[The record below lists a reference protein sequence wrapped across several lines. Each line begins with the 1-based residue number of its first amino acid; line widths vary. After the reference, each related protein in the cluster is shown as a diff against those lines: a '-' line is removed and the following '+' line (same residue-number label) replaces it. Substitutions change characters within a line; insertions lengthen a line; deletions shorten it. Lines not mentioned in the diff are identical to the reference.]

1 MQENPEH
8 APLFGGLAGATL
20 GVDEF
25 EVCEGLFIRRT
36 YAHLMSPFVLAFRRP
51 DAPGQHHPG
60 PWKATRGGVW
70 LDVEIE
76 IALDREARPAG
87 FDRLNTLWWTL
98 ALLRLSTGAT
108 LRMPVVSDTSFSR
121 IAESPAEPGL
131 WPVETLPRQFCAVPD
146 PPGVIGEEALLWVRD
161 VFVPGAELMTEP
173 AFGRAFQAFD
183 NVIWA
188 HSAGS
193 AIVMIWAALETLV
206 RPGRHQITKRLV
218 SALAALLEP
227 PGPERERLH
236 QRLSSLYEAR
246 GGSAH
251 ASRSPEAQH
260 LMESFDVARRSFK
273 ASLDNRETPDTTML
287 LEMWQLKE

>member
-8 APLFGGLAGATL
+8 VPLFGGLAGASL

-25 EVCEGLFIRRT
+25 EVCEGLVVRRT
-36 YAHLMSPFVLAFRRP
+36 YAHVMSPFVLAFQRP
-51 DAPGQHHPG
+51 EVPGQHHPG
-60 PWKATRGGVW
+60 PWKATRSGGW

-76 IALDREARPAG
+76 IALDRETRPVG

-121 IAESPAEPGL
+121 IAESPAEPNL
-131 WPVETLPRQFCAVPD
+131 WPVETLPRQFRSVPD
-146 PPGVIGEEALLWVRD
+146 PPEVIGEEALLWVRD
-161 VFVPGAELMTEP
+161 VFEPGAELMTEP
-173 AFGRAFQAFD
+173 SFGRAFQAFD

-206 RPGRHQITKRLV
+206 RPGRHRITKRLV

-251 ASRSPEAQH
+251 ASQSPEAQH
-260 LMESFDVARRSFK
+260 LMESFHVARRSFM
-273 ASLDNRETPDTTML
+273 ACLDNRETPDTTKL
-287 LEMWQLKE
+287 LEMWRLKE

>member
-1 MQENPEH
+1 MQEEPEDV
-8 APLFGGLAGATL
+8 PLFGGLAGASL

-25 EVCEGLFIRRT
+25 EVCAGLVIRRT
-36 YAHLMSPFVLAFRRP
+36 YAHVMAPLMLAFRRP
-51 DAPGQHHPG
+51 DAPSQHHSG
-60 PWKATRGGVW
+60 PWKATRGGVR

-76 IALDREARPAG
+76 IALDRETRPVG

-108 LRMPVVSDTSFSR
+108 LRMPGVSDTSFSR
-121 IAESPAEPGL
+121 IVESPAEPNL
-131 WPVETLPRQFCAVPD
+131 WPVETLPRQFRSVPD
-146 PPGVIGEEALLWVRD
+146 PPEVIGEEALLWVRD
-161 VFVPGAELMTEP
+161 VFVPGAELMTDP

-183 NVIWA
+183 NAIRA

-206 RPGRHQITKRLV
+206 RSGRHRTTNSLV
-218 SALAALLEP
+218 SALAALLEV

-246 GGSAH
+246 GGSAN
-251 ASRSPEAQH
+251 ASQSPEPQH
-260 LMESFDVARRSFK
+260 LI
-273 ASLDNRETPDTTML
+273 
-287 LEMWQLKE
+287 